1 MFGHSVR
8 PLSLSIC
15 VYTDQNC
22 LGLFTTQPI
31 LALLTLYQS
40 FIYGVL
46 FLFYQTYP
54 VAFGTDR
61 NWPTTL
67 KYLPLLAIIVG
78 VFAGSLGIII
88 TNQLYTRHHNHTPS
102 GTYIPESR
110 LPPMI
115 FGAILVPI
123 GMFWFAWTASSVS
136 ISPASAVCAS
146 FVTGAGM
153 YLLFIQGFNY
163 IVDCYT
169 GMANS
174 AMGVNG
180 AMRSVFG
187 AVFPLFARQMVRA
200 LGVAWTTSILG
211 SVCVVLVP
219 VPVCF
224 WYWGERIRGWA
235 VKVK

>member
-1 MFGHSVR
+1 M
-8 PLSLSIC
+8 
-15 VYTDQNC
+15 YTLTNC

-211 SVCVVLVP
+211 AVCVVLVP